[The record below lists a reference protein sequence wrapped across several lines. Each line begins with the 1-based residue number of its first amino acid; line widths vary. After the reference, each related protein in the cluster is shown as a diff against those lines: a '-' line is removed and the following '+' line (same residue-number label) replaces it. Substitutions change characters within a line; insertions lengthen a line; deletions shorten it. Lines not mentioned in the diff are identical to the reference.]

1 MSDDALARVMQR
13 TGRYAAHL
21 WYEMYR
27 QNARRIR
34 REHLEDA
41 LAADID
47 RAFMHLKDL
56 PRDVAVPDDVTSLE
70 DAHDRMV
77 AIARRRVGDP
87 MAEAVMK
94 RAFVT
99 AWNNSMPY
107 DDVQSLARSLFKGD
121 YRRDLVKAMARTNM
135 TTIYTGWLFAGLVPI
150 DWIIDFYRR
159 HDTDTPASNRAYNV
173 PARHFAR
180 LIAHLDVSSRRKLL
194 KLSMGELSRMS
205 YIGHDP
211 RVIIDPKID
220 SVRALVESYDR
231 QRARL
236 VELRTELHIAAEA
249 MMSEADRKRIEAEHQ
264 AKIERAAKRAK
275 VVDHVNGVTKA
286 GRRVEMATGYD
297 QLARWGEALDNC
309 IGGYSHRLDTDIL
322 GGVYENDVLV
332 CNFQIENGRLIQLYG
347 YKNWELTGEMTAD
360 LLDYLEPLCD
370 DVAREQWEEHARR
383 GDSGQGRR
391 PVAVAA

>member
-135 TTIYTGWLFAGLVPI
+135 TTIYTGWLFAGL
-150 DWIIDFYRR
+150 
-159 HDTDTPASNRAYNV
+159 
-173 PARHFAR
+173 
-180 LIAHLDVSSRRKLL
+180 
-194 KLSMGELSRMS
+194 
-205 YIGHDP
+205 
-211 RVIIDPKID
+211 
-220 SVRALVESYDR
+220 
-231 QRARL
+231 
-236 VELRTELHIAAEA
+236 
-249 MMSEADRKRIEAEHQ
+249 DRKS
-264 AKIERAAKRAK
+264 
-275 VVDHVNGVTKA
+275 VV
-286 GRRVEMATGYD
+286 
-297 QLARWGEALDNC
+297 
-309 IGGYSHRLDTDIL
+309 
-322 GGVYENDVLV
+322 
-332 CNFQIENGRLIQLYG
+332 
-347 YKNWELTGEMTAD
+347 
-360 LLDYLEPLCD
+360 
-370 DVAREQWEEHARR
+370 
-383 GDSGQGRR
+383 
-391 PVAVAA
+391 